1 MLQRKLHKDLSQDDK
16 LDNVKRYVHWPI
28 VQCSHTHQP
37 HCFIISLHIF
47 MLLLGGTSVSCFPS
61 KRILKLSV
69 SFFVALCGSS
79 IQLIE
84 EFLRR
89 EMMHK
94 QELDDL
100 RYEKIKD
107 ERNYLI
113 QQVRAS
119 YTLSWLERHLQMH
132 AVQHLIFEW
141 HLPKYWAKDILD
153 DHADRRPCEVSF
165 THSRWRL
172 FSFPSVLPFVDCS
185 ASRRRSSR

>member
-16 LDNVKRYVHWPI
+16 LDNVKRYVN
-28 VQCSHTHQP
+28 
-37 HCFIISLHIF
+37 
-47 MLLLGGTSVSCFPS
+47 LLGRSVLPHPQATLLHYSSPYDSCCRLVASVS
-61 KRILKLSV
+61 RISTPRAQNLKLCSTLWGAMFPHATLLHYLYSCCRLAYQRLIMLPASSSV
-69 SFFVALCGSS
+69 FFLGLCGNS

-119 YTLSWLERHLQMH
+119 CTQCIMR
-132 AVQHLIFEW
+132 F
-141 HLPKYWAKDILD
+141 
-153 DHADRRPCEVSF
+153 R
-165 THSRWRL
+165 
-172 FSFPSVLPFVDCS
+172 S
-185 ASRRRSSR
+185 AISI